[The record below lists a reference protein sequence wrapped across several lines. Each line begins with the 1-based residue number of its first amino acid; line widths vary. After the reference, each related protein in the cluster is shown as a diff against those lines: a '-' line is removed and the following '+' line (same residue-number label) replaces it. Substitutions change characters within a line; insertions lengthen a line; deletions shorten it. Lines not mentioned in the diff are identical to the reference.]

1 MTSCSRPTFDA
12 EMIGDRE
19 RDGCRARIRL
29 YDYGVISIALTSF
42 AVEQSGMRHDLIGHS
57 PCRLEW
63 TV

>member
-1 MTSCSRPTFDA
+1 
-12 EMIGDRE
+12 MIGDRE